1 MKSERRNTKKGV
13 AEFLISSRSTMK
25 SNHASTNI
33 RRGTGDGAKIYFITK
48 RCSEIN
54 MGKKWRFE
62 K

>member
-54 MGKKWRFE
+54 MGKK
-62 K
+62 